1 MAETDKTGGPG
12 GGGDDSKPNCLMSR
26 QLVERFM
33 QNLKKKEDGE
43 EESIELSLGLSL
55 NGKFGVDPVKAQNMA
70 RSSSSVSVFLTW
82 EKAEKGLAR
91 TLSMP
96 AVAEE
101 ERERKEDQTM
111 RRMEAKR
118 KRAEKLMSGRARGGP
133 SVWTGNVKSGQVGPD
148 AGSHVGNGMPQLL
161 PLQPPPLLSSQG
173 SAGSSGVSDLGNPKI
188 DHETNKP
195 IEAKSHN
202 GGKSSPVS
210 NNQKPALPPSRSSSY
225 KGILVET
232 TKGNPPT
239 KPGAAINGTSEIL
252 KDMLALSKMPCVYTK
267 GYGAKGKKVHGFL
280 YRYRK
285 GEEVRILCACHG
297 SFFTPAEFIKHAG
310 GGDVEHPLR
319 QIVVNP
325 SPLMS

>member
-33 QNLKKKEDGE
+33 ENLKKKEDGE
-43 EESIELSLGLSL
+43 EESIELTLGLSL
-55 NGKFGVDPVKAQNMA
+55 NGKFGVNPVKARNLA
-70 RSSSSVSVFLTW
+70 RSSSSVPVFLTW

-101 ERERKEDQTM
+101 ERERKEEQTM
-111 RRMEAKR
+111 RRMKAKR
-118 KRAEKLMSGRARGGP
+118 KRAEKSMSGPAGGGP
-133 SVWTGNVKSGQVGPD
+133 SVCAGNEKSGLVGPD
-148 AGSHVGNGMPQLL
+148 AGPHVGKGIPQLL
-161 PLQPPPLLSSQG
+161 PLPLQLLSSQG
-173 SAGSSGVSDLGNPKI
+173 SAGYAGASDLGNPKI
-188 DHETNKP
+188 GHETNKP
-195 IEAKSHN
+195 VEAKSRN

-232 TKGNPPT
+232 TNGSPPT

-252 KDMLALSKMPCVYTK
+252 KDMLALSKMPRVYIK
-267 GYGAKGKKVHGFL
+267 GYGAKGEKVHHGFL

-285 GEEVRILCACHG
+285 GEEVRILCVCHG

>member
-12 GGGDDSKPNCLMSR
+12 GVDSKPNCFMSR

-33 QNLKKKEDGE
+33 QNLNKKEDGE

-55 NGKFGVDPVKAQNMA
+55 NGKFGVDPVKARNLA
-70 RSSSSVSVFLTW
+70 RSSSSLPVCLTW

-96 AVAEE
+96 VVAEE
-101 ERERKEDQTM
+101 ERERKEEQTM

-118 KRAEKLMSGRARGGP
+118 KRAEKLMSGRAGGGP
-133 SVWTGNVKSGQVGPD
+133 SVWAGNGKLGLVGPD
-148 AGSHVGNGMPQLL
+148 SGPHVGNGIPQPL
-161 PLQPPPLLSSQG
+161 PPPPLLSSQG

-188 DHETNKP
+188 DHETSKP
-195 IEAKSHN
+195 IEAKSRN

-232 TKGNPPT
+232 TDGNPPT

-267 GYGAKGKKVHGFL
+267 GYGAKGEKVHGFL

-285 GEEVRILCACHG
+285 GEEVRILCVCHG

-310 GGDVEHPLR
+310 GGDIEHPLR